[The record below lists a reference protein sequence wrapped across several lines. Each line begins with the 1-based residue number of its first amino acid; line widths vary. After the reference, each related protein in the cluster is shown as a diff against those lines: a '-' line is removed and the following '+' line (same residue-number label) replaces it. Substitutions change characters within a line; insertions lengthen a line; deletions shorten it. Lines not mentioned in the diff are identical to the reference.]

1 MPKVE
6 KGNSFYVCLFILRNM
21 LNIILC
27 GAPGSGKGTQSD
39 FIVNK
44 YHLNHLS
51 TGDVL
56 RAEIK
61 SGSQLGQEIDALI
74 SKGNLVPDDKMYGVI
89 DHYISHLP
97 TDSEGMIFD
106 GYPRTLAQA
115 ESLTQLL
122 ANRQMEAIMIE
133 LVVDE
138 QSLINRLLER
148 GKVSGRADDNLETI
162 QKRLSV
168 YHAQTEDVAKYY
180 LRNGNYFAVNGN
192 MSIEEVFMQI
202 EQIIQLKTKA

>member
-138 QSLINRLLER
+138 QSLITRLLER